1 MVQESGNGFTPSQSR
16 VRRST
21 SILEE
26 MRGCLSFPLKLTH
39 IFKMSF
45 FVQVLAFFNQNDS
58 NDDEGTGLALDFV
71 IGNLRAE
78 GISEK
83 DVRAAVDFLANEG
96 HLYSTIDDNH
106 YKSTA

>member
-1 MVQESGNGFTPSQSR
+1 
-16 VRRST
+16 
-21 SILEE
+21 L
-26 MRGCLSFPLKLTH
+26 
-39 IFKMSF
+39 
-45 FVQVLAFFNQNDS
+45 QVLAFFTQND
-58 NDDEGTGLALDFV
+58 NHDDDGTGLALDYV
-71 IGNLRAE
+71 ANGLRAE

>member
-1 MVQESGNGFTPSQSR
+1 
-16 VRRST
+16 
-21 SILEE
+21 
-26 MRGCLSFPLKLTH
+26 
-39 IFKMSF
+39 MSF